1 MTKQHNHL
9 MASGSQSA
17 GRPRVAFARVFAA
30 VLAAV
35 PFFANAFNWSD
46 YAAGTI
52 VTVTGNATA
61 TDADMAT
68 INAYSKLCFA
78 SGTRITFDVSGDVSL
93 TCPVAATGTIVKC
106 GSGSLALATSSV
118 NGSINTYRYVDF
130 EVEEGMLKLPQ
141 DNFTLTDIWV
151 RKVTVGENGA
161 FMTVIDHNTNIEGGL
176 WGSGI
181 VTNTS
186 TAGNSQLRVM
196 NVSTTPCV
204 FSGRILGKG
213 IRWYSG
219 GNVHLTG
226 TNSNFTGTFQIW
238 NGNGDVARRG
248 TTGLVKIGNPGEVS
262 SVGCTTGNLASRE
275 MGARF
280 LYLGEGETTSRGYA
294 YYNNHTSSSG
304 AHYWDAGAH
313 GGITFTGTW
322 SHGSDH
328 PERVVLM
335 GSNTAPCVIAG
346 SWTGCTDTR
355 PTYVIK
361 RGSGTWRFAHNSNR
375 TLSGTIAVEDGTLEF
390 ETIAEVGENC
400 SLGRAT
406 CLQSSYTAA
415 AYDASKNVDYAYLL
429 GTTSSTGTMAYV
441 GSSGGASRTRPFAV
455 AGRGCLSNA
464 GTGRLSLANAFAAT
478 AAGGTFV
485 LDAPAGST
493 NSFSMVRDG
502 DHGGVLS
509 LEKTGAGVWSL
520 DGTNTFSGSLAVKE
534 GTLLVRNVPYSWFR
548 FTVME
553 TLGGKK
559 YREGTDT
566 GADRNLEI
574 QEFALYSADGVRRNV
589 NMKFLMSY
597 TTGSTAAASAANYAN
612 IQTNEA
618 SWTFPKTY
626 LYYTNRDGD
635 KMFDEVSTGTGCC
648 IFYNSDWI
656 RLSSSASWVP
666 LLLRVDPEGPAITS
680 FDLMNVNGAGSVR
693 SPLAFKME
701 ASRDGLAWT
710 QVYCETNHT
719 APATGR
725 WYSDHNEAFV
735 AGAVR
740 PGKGFS
746 VSNEICAADEM
757 LPNVSG
763 VSVAPDAVLE
773 AKGPVVLKTLT
784 ADASGAGN
792 GTVKGFTFAAAGVLD
807 VKGLAAVPGRLDIPF
822 TFDDCAGIENI
833 SKWTL
838 TVDGAPALKCR
849 ARASETGI
857 SLFSTGTLIY
867 IK

>member
-1 MTKQHNHL
+1 MTKQHDHF

-280 LYLGEGETTSRGYA
+280 LYLGEGETTSRGYN

-313 GGITFTGTW
+313 GGITFTGPW
-322 SHGSDH
+322 VHGSDH

-355 PTYVIK
+355 PTYVI
-361 RGSGTWRFAHNSNR
+361 RTARWSSRRSPRWARTARSAGPRAFSRR
-375 TLSGTIAVEDGTLEF
+375 TLRRRTTLRRTSTTPICSARRLARARWHTWDLRAEPAVR
-390 ETIAEVGENC
+390 V
-400 SLGRAT
+400 R
-406 CLQSSYTAA
+406 
-415 AYDASKNVDYAYLL
+415 
-429 GTTSSTGTMAYV
+429 
-441 GSSGGASRTRPFAV
+441 SRLP
-455 AGRGCLSNA
+455 
-464 GTGRLSLANAFAAT
+464 
-478 AAGGTFV
+478 
-485 LDAPAGST
+485 
-493 NSFSMVRDG
+493 
-502 DHGGVLS
+502 
-509 LEKTGAGVWSL
+509 
-520 DGTNTFSGSLAVKE
+520 
-534 GTLLVRNVPYSWFR
+534 
-548 FTVME
+548 
-553 TLGGKK
+553 
-559 YREGTDT
+559 
-566 GADRNLEI
+566 GAD
-574 QEFALYSADGVRRNV
+574 A
-589 NMKFLMSY
+589 
-597 TTGSTAAASAANYAN
+597 
-612 IQTNEA
+612 
-618 SWTFPKTY
+618 
-626 LYYTNRDGD
+626 
-635 KMFDEVSTGTGCC
+635 
-648 IFYNSDWI
+648 
-656 RLSSSASWVP
+656 
-666 LLLRVDPEGPAITS
+666 
-680 FDLMNVNGAGSVR
+680 
-693 SPLAFKME
+693 
-701 ASRDGLAWT
+701 
-710 QVYCETNHT
+710 
-719 APATGR
+719 
-725 WYSDHNEAFV
+725 
-735 AGAVR
+735 
-740 PGKGFS
+740 
-746 VSNEICAADEM
+746 
-757 LPNVSG
+757 
-763 VSVAPDAVLE
+763 
-773 AKGPVVLKTLT
+773 
-784 ADASGAGN
+784 
-792 GTVKGFTFAAAGVLD
+792 
-807 VKGLAAVPGRLDIPF
+807 
-822 TFDDCAGIENI
+822 
-833 SKWTL
+833 
-838 TVDGAPALKCR
+838 
-849 ARASETGI
+849 
-857 SLFSTGTLIY
+857 
-867 IK
+867 

>member
-1 MTKQHNHL
+1 MRSL
-9 MASGSQSA
+9 RRRSAARSAS
-17 GRPRVAFARVFAA
+17 
-30 VLAAV
+30 
-35 PFFANAFNWSD
+35 
-46 YAAGTI
+46 
-52 VTVTGNATA
+52 
-61 TDADMAT
+61 
-68 INAYSKLCFA
+68 
-78 SGTRITFDVSGDVSL
+78 
-93 TCPVAATGTIVKC
+93 
-106 GSGSLALATSSV
+106 
-118 NGSINTYRYVDF
+118 
-130 EVEEGMLKLPQ
+130 
-141 DNFTLTDIWV
+141 
-151 RKVTVGENGA
+151 
-161 FMTVIDHNTNIEGGL
+161 
-176 WGSGI
+176 
-181 VTNTS
+181 
-186 TAGNSQLRVM
+186 
-196 NVSTTPCV
+196 
-204 FSGRILGKG
+204 
-213 IRWYSG
+213 
-219 GNVHLTG
+219 
-226 TNSNFTGTFQIW
+226 
-238 NGNGDVARRG
+238 
-248 TTGLVKIGNPGEVS
+248 
-262 SVGCTTGNLASRE
+262 
-275 MGARF
+275 
-280 LYLGEGETTSRGYA
+280 
-294 YYNNHTSSSG
+294 
-304 AHYWDAGAH
+304 
-313 GGITFTGTW
+313 
-322 SHGSDH
+322 
-328 PERVVLM
+328 
-335 GSNTAPCVIAG
+335 
-346 SWTGCTDTR
+346 
-355 PTYVIK
+355 
-361 RGSGTWRFAHNSNR
+361 
-375 TLSGTIAVEDGTLEF
+375 
-390 ETIAEVGENC
+390 
-400 SLGRAT
+400 
-406 CLQSSYTAA
+406 
-415 AYDASKNVDYAYLL
+415 
-429 GTTSSTGTMAYV
+429 
-441 GSSGGASRTRPFAV
+441 
-455 AGRGCLSNA
+455 
-464 GTGRLSLANAFAAT
+464 
-478 AAGGTFV
+478 
-485 LDAPAGST
+485 
-493 NSFSMVRDG
+493 
-502 DHGGVLS
+502 
-509 LEKTGAGVWSL
+509 
-520 DGTNTFSGSLAVKE
+520 TFSGSLAVKE

-635 KMFDEVSTGTGCC
+635 KMFDEVPTGPGCC

-792 GTVKGFTFAAAGVLD
+792 GTVKGFTFAAAGTLRVT
-807 VKGLAAVPGRLDIPF
+807 GLGAPVGRCEIPMALEGC
-822 TFDDCAGIENI
+822 TGLENV

-838 TVDGAPALKCR
+838 LVNGAPTRKYR
-849 ARASETGI
+849 ARASAAGVSI
-857 SLFSTGTLIY
+857 FSTGTQIY
-867 IK
+867 FR